1 MTSTLPVLRD
11 FVHGQLDNYRKFQR
25 QLDTLYIEE
34 VRSEVQDN
42 IEELYNLQQEFESLK
57 IQSPFMQYEAVGDKE
72 FSQEEFFKIV
82 RKEQEMSKKIQK
94 DIEEA
99 MEFMEDLDNIP
110 TGQIAE
116 YVSENKKNFDKY
128 INQYGDMIRSIEQ
141 LEEARIEGNDSEYE
155 SSDTNLHLRL

>member
-42 IEELYNLQQEFESLK
+42 IEELYNLQQEFKSLK
-57 IQSPFMQYEAVGDKE
+57 IKSPFMQSKAVGD
-72 FSQEEFFKIV
+72 EEFFKIV
-82 RKEQEMSKKIQK
+82 RKEKEMSKKIQN

-116 YVSENKKNFDKY
+116 YVSEYKNNFDKY
-128 INQYGDMIRSIEQ
+128 INQYGDMICLIEE
-141 LEEARIEGNDSEYE
+141 LKLNARIEGIDSEYE